1 MFVQSRF
8 NGKNRLF
15 SIANSLKID
24 QPYPMS
30 DESKPKV
37 AMTDRIYNAVGAVIP
52 NCEPAL
58 RMVELGQ
65 KRPLNLKEK
74 FVLLYNTPLCPHCNC
89 NREKFK
95 EGKAKM
101 AEAASRR
108 A

>member
-1 MFVQSRF
+1 
-8 NGKNRLF
+8 
-15 SIANSLKID
+15 
-24 QPYPMS
+24 MS
-30 DESKPKV
+30 EESKRKV
-37 AMTDRIYNAVGAVIP
+37 SVADRIYNAVGAVIP

-58 RMVELGQ
+58 RMVEIGQ
-65 KRPLNLKEK
+65 ERPLKLKEK

-101 AEAASRR
+101 AAAASRR